1 MENKINK
8 LKGYF
13 SLVSAFFTM
22 LCLGGIYTWSIFAV
36 ELSKLSGFN
45 YVYSQ
50 LIFGF
55 LIAIFTISMT
65 FGKKL
70 FSYLKPANIVTIAG
84 VLFFIGYF
92 ITYLS
97 NGKLL
102 LIFIGMSIFS
112 GIATGLGYLVS
123 ISIPVLWFPNNKGL
137 VLGII
142 SGGFGAGSIVLSY
155 MANYLLKNY
164 NVFQVF
170 FIIGILYGSIIFLFS
185 LFIKRPDYIN
195 GNEKVSSN
203 ESLNIIFIKDINFKK
218 LFLAIFTGTFAG
230 LLVIGNLK
238 LIGLQYNL
246 KNEILVLGVAL
257 FSLSNFMGRVLWGL
271 INDFIEGKI
280 LIPLSLILIGLFTL
294 LLGNVMLTEIL
305 FVMLS
310 ILVGVCFGANFVLY
324 ARETAHIF
332 GLNNLSYIYP
342 YVFLGYGISGIFGPI
357 LGGIFYKIFGN
368 FKVSSLISFVICI
381 VVVIAYLKNKSH
393 KPRD

>member
-155 MANYLLKNY
+155 LANYLLKNY

-203 ESLNIIFIKDINFKK
+203 VSLNINFIKDINFKK

-238 LIGLQYNL
+238 SIGLQCNL

-257 FSLSNFMGRVLWGL
+257 FSLSNFIGRVLWGWL
-271 INDFIEGKI
+271 NDYIEGKI

-381 VVVIAYLKNKSH
+381 VVVIAYLKNRSH